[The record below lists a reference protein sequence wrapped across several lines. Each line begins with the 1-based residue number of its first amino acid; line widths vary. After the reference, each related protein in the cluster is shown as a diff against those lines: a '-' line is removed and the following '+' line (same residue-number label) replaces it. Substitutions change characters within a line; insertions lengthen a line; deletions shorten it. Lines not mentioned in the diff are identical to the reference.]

1 MKVKPVNKEQDYS
14 SGMMKSW
21 WRGRKAVYRRKML
34 VGGGINI
41 GREGGGGGWKETRG
55 EGDEEGGRRWG

>member
-21 WRGRKAVYRRKML
+21 WRGRKAVCRIKML
-34 VGGGINI
+34 VGG
-41 GREGGGGGWKETRG
+41 
-55 EGDEEGGRRWG
+55 EELT